1 MAGRDAAG
9 RRVFDEDVTEP
20 GNDVRDTPI
29 IAEILRGSDLDVLLH
44 GMTGGEFLY
53 DEWAVELPFDGGNE
67 DFTRLPELLQ
77 GPTDK
82 AADTALVLPDV
93 PGRPVP
99 VSDADIAQ
107 VLPGI
112 MTDEF
117 LLSKDVDLPL
127 VLPGDGSEVAAL
139 DLSGD
144 AEALVGFPTH
154 MLTLD
159 PDGGFMGGTDD
170 VGRLH
175 DHDGWLF

>member
-1 MAGRDAAG
+1 MVGRDAAG

-20 GNDVRDTPI
+20 GDDVRDTPV

-77 GPTDK
+77 EPTDK

-139 DLSGD
+139 DMSGD